1 MYRIPMRRASA
12 YAVVLVATLALAPS
26 AFAHAELFPRLVP
39 SGDGQLLQ
47 LTVPNEKDNASTT
60 EIVMTIPAGFDLES
74 VAPEPGWKATIA
86 GQKATDGEMGGGNS
100 VTWKG
105 KLSGTDL
112 AVLRFTGVPKNN
124 GDYAFDVRQTYSD
137 GSVVQWSGTEAS
149 DTPAAR
155 IQATAATSS
164 SGGSSDS
171 SSKTIAI
178 IALVVGAL
186 GLLVGGA
193 GLLAGRRTT

>member
-1 MYRIPMRRASA
+1 MNRIPMRRASA

-112 AVLRFTGVPKNN
+112 AVLRVHRRAQEQWRLRLRRAPDLLRRQRGPVVRNRGLGHARGPHP
-124 GDYAFDVRQTYSD
+124 GDSRHKLL
-137 GSVVQWSGTEAS
+137 G
-149 DTPAAR
+149 R
-155 IQATAATSS
+155 IE
-164 SGGSSDS
+164 
-171 SSKTIAI
+171 
-178 IALVVGAL
+178 
-186 GLLVGGA
+186 
-193 GLLAGRRTT
+193 